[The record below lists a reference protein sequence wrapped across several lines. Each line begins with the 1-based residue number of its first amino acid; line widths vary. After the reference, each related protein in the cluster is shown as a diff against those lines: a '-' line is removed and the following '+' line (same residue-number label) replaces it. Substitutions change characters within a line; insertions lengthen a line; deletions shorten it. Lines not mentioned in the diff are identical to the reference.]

1 MKKPPAMTQVD
12 SMIIHYLSTA
22 HGADQLPLFRL
33 LVSRRGVQYNILS
46 HSPGSD
52 PEVQM
57 L

>member
-1 MKKPPAMTQVD
+1 MTQVD
-12 SMIIHYLSTA
+12 SMIIHYLSSA

>member
-1 MKKPPAMTQVD
+1 
-12 SMIIHYLSTA
+12 MIIHYLLSA
-22 HGADQLPLFRL
+22 HGADQLPLFWL
-33 LVSRRGVQYNILS
+33 LVARRGVRYNILS